1 MCKTTTIFP
10 ITQMSVKKFDFK
22 RVSFELSSKLRTS
35 KLSGFENQ
43 ANKKNGIIDFR
54 SVPFH

>member
-1 MCKTTTIFP
+1 
-10 ITQMSVKKFDFK
+10 MSVKKFDFK

>member
-22 RVSFELSSKLRTS
+22 RVSFELSSKL
-35 KLSGFENQ
+35 SGFENQ